1 MPFDIMMDTT
11 MRVLT
16 RGLDYSM
23 ARQRVL
29 AENVANVETPRYKR
43 KDIDFVGVFQEVLK
57 AKDALP
63 LSVTH
68 PRHFGES
75 KESAKG
81 FNTIE
86 EGYSV
91 RQDRSGVDV
100 EKEMT
105 LVLEN
110 ALYYQ
115 ALARMV
121 SDKLG
126 LLRTVI
132 REVR

>member
-1 MPFDIMMDTT
+1 MSDITMDRA
-11 MRVLT
+11 MRVIV
-16 RGLDYSM
+16 RGLDYAM
-23 ARQRVL
+23 MRQRIL

-43 KDIDFVGVFQEVLK
+43 KDVDFTSALH
-57 AKDALP
+57 DALQKEDTLP

-68 PRHFGES
+68 PKHFAD
-75 KESAKG
+75 SATDVPSVG
-81 FNTIE
+81 TVE
-86 EGYSV
+86 EAYAV

-105 LVLEN
+105 IVLEN

-115 ALARMV
+115 ALARMM

>member
-1 MPFDIMMDTT
+1 MSFDVTMDRT
-11 MRVLT
+11 MRVVI
-16 RGLDYSM
+16 RGLDYAM
-23 ARQRVL
+23 MRQRVL
-29 AENVANVETPRYKR
+29 AENVANVETPYYKR
-43 KDIDFVGVFQEVLK
+43 KDVDFASAFEDVLRE
-57 AKDALP
+57 KDVLP
-63 LSVTH
+63 LSTTH
-68 PRHFGES
+68 PEHFADGARETQ
-75 KESAKG
+75 AMR
-81 FNTIE
+81 TVE
-86 EGYSV
+86 EAYAV

-105 LVLEN
+105 AVLEN

-115 ALARMV
+115 ALARMM

>member
-1 MPFDIMMDTT
+1 MSFDITMDRT
-11 MRVLT
+11 MRVVV
-16 RGLDYSM
+16 RGLDYAM
-23 ARQRVL
+23 MRQRVL
-29 AENVANVETPRYKR
+29 AENVANVETPYYKR
-43 KDIDFVGVFQEVLK
+43 KDVDFASAFEDVLRE
-57 AKDALP
+57 KDSPP
-63 LSVTH
+63 LSTTH
-68 PRHFGES
+68 PGHFADGNES
-75 KESAKG
+75 TPSVG
-81 FNTIE
+81 TVE
-86 EGYSV
+86 EAYAV

-105 LVLEN
+105 VVLEN

-115 ALARMV
+115 ALARMM